1 LQAIPKGQYEAAD
14 ALGLSGYA
22 KLRHIILPQALTKV
36 IPALV
41 GQFIG
46 LFMDTSLAS
55 LVGLFE
61 LVSVAKAVINQDAW
75 FGVPGGVAREVYV
88 FVALIFFLFNFGMS
102 TASRRLESQL
112 GVGKR

>member
-1 LQAIPKGQYEAAD
+1 MSADEAAD
-14 ALGLSGYA
+14 ALGLSGFT
-22 KLRHIILPQALTKV
+22 KLRFIILPQALTKV

-61 LVSVAKAVINQDAW
+61 LVSVAKAVINQDSCIQCGRCHVVCEDTSHQAITSM
-75 FGVPGGVAREVYV
+75 VDLPG
-88 FVALIFFLFNFGMS
+88 
-102 TASRRLESQL
+102 
-112 GVGKR
+112 